1 MQSVTKDKSITALT
15 FPFQKN
21 LKSREM
27 VGDWKVVRIP
37 YLFKIS
43 KGYISP
49 QALFFFIKELKESK
63 EVVIVSP
70 NVEALPLALLA
81 KLMGKKIIVI
91 YCCQIFLGNDFFSRI
106 IEHIIN
112 ISVFVQILLSSKV
125 IALPDYVE
133 TTFIYRNFKNKIQT
147 LLPVIEKMPVNQKI
161 LNKYEKEKGSE
172 VWVGFVGRISREKGL
187 EHVVNALSKI
197 KLTKKVRLVFAGPFG
212 DDVAGEGKYYRRLME
227 IIEKKNVPC
236 IFFGKLESDELG
248 AFYKAID
255 VLVLPSVNRT
265 EAFGMVQVEAMLLGT
280 PVVASDLPG
289 VRLPVRLTGMGKNV
303 NVRNILELK
312 EAIEEVINK
321 RGEFSNAILIKKA
334 EEIFS
339 KDKIL
344 KEFEKNFNTT

>member
-1 MQSVTKDKSITALT
+1 MQRVTEDKTVTALT

-21 LKSREM
+21 LKSRET
-27 VGDWKVVRIP
+27 VNDWKVVRIP

-49 QALFFFIKELKESK
+49 QSLIVFIKELKENK
-63 EVVIVSP
+63 KVVIVAP

-81 KLMGKKIIVI
+81 KLLGKKIIVI

-106 IEHIIN
+106 IESIIN

-125 IALPDYVE
+125 IAFPDYVE
-133 TTFIYRNFKNKIQT
+133 TTPIYKNFKNKIQT

-161 LNKYEKEKGSE
+161 LNEYEKEKGRE

-187 EHVVNALSKI
+187 EYVVNAISKI

-212 DDVAGEGKYYRRLME
+212 DDVAGEGKYYRRLMG
-227 IIEKKNVPC
+227 IIEQKNIPC

-280 PVVASDLPG
+280 PVVSSDLPG

-303 NVRNILELK
+303 NVKNTTQLK
-312 EAIEEVINK
+312 EAIEEIVENREK
-321 RGEFSNAILIKKA
+321 FSNAILIKRA

-344 KEFEKNFNTT
+344 KEFEKNFNTF